1 MFDFEAF
8 IEDCRRLVGEP
19 HPARRVLE
27 RMRDAV
33 ADPEALAR
41 AVPPLPPNA
50 GTFDAPLFR
59 SPELTVLNVTLRPGA
74 LSAPHDHHMW
84 AVIGIY
90 GGVETN
96 TFYRRTAGRLV
107 EANRRTVPTGEAVL
121 LGEDVIHTVEN
132 PLETP
137 TRGLHVYGGDLLGA
151 ARSMWDP
158 KTGREA
164 PYDIPQFMVW
174 GRELAEARAAAARG
188 AATP

>member
-8 IEDCRRLVGEP
+8 IEDCRRLVGAP
-19 HPARRVLE
+19 HAARRVLE
-27 RMRDAV
+27 RMREAV
-33 ADPEALAR
+33 ADPKALAM
-41 AVPPLPPNA
+41 AVPSLPPNA

-59 SPELTVLNVTLRPGA
+59 SPDLTVLNVTLRPGA

-90 GGVETN
+90 GGAETN
-96 TFYRRTAGRLV
+96 TFYRRAGERLV
-107 EANRRTVPTGEAVL
+107 EANRRTIPAGEALL

-132 PLETP
+132 PLQTP
-137 TRGLHVYGGDLLGA
+137 TLGLHVYGGDLLDA

-164 PYDIPQFMVW
+164 SYDIPQFMQW
-174 GRELAEARAAAARG
+174 GRDLAEARKVAAGDAAS
-188 AATP
+188 